1 MNEGP
6 EYIWFDGK
14 VVPESEATISVKAHA
29 LHYGTAVFEGIR
41 AYYHDGELY
50 IFRLKDHL
58 RRLVDSARMLRME
71 ATFTVEEIEEAIVA
85 LLKKNGFRTS
95 VYIRPIFFVGSGGIN
110 LDYRKHPRHLAV
122 FAFPFSAYFERSGL
136 RVCISSWRRIS
147 HESLIPRAKS
157 AANYLNSCIATIE
170 AKMSGYDEAL
180 LLDDEGHVSEGA
192 GENIFVVKRGALS
205 TPPVYSAILEGITR
219 DTVITLAKEADLSV
233 EERPIDRS
241 ELYTADEVFFTG
253 TASEVEPILEID
265 GRKVHD
271 GEPGKLTR
279 QMKAAYSRA
288 VIGGS
293 TKHMEWVTR
302 VYAKKPR

>member
-1 MNEGP
+1 LNEGP
-6 EYIWFDGK
+6 EYIWFDGN
-14 VVPESEATISVKAHA
+14 VVPASEAKVSVKAHA

-41 AYYHDGELY
+41 AYYHDSDLY
-50 IFRLKDHL
+50 IFRLRDHI
-58 RRLVDSARMLRME
+58 RRLVESARMLHLGSPFAE
-71 ATFTVEEIEEAIVA
+71 EEIEDGIVG

-95 VYIRPIFFVGSGGIN
+95 VYIRPILFVGDGGIN

-147 HESLIPRAKS
+147 QESLIPRAKS

-170 AKMSGYDEAL
+170 AKLAGYDEAL

-192 GENIFVVKRGALS
+192 GENVFVVKRRVLS
-205 TPPVYSAILEGITR
+205 TPPVYSSILEGITR
-219 DTVITLAKEADLSV
+219 DTVIALAKEANLAV
-233 EERPIDRS
+233 LERPIDRS

-265 GRKVHD
+265 GRKVSD

-279 QMKAAYSRA
+279 QMKAAYSKA
-288 VIGGS
+288 VRGDS
-293 TKHMEWVTR
+293 EKHGEWVTR
-302 VYAKKPR
+302 VYHKTR

>member
-6 EYIWFDGK
+6 EYIWFDGN
-14 VVPESEATISVKAHA
+14 VVPASEAKISVKAHA

-41 AYYHDGELY
+41 AYYHDSDLY
-50 IFRLKDHL
+50 IFRLGDHI
-58 RRLVDSARMLRME
+58 RRLVESARMLHLGSP
-71 ATFTVEEIEEAIVA
+71 FTEEEIEDGIVV

-95 VYIRPIFFVGSGGIN
+95 VYIRPILFVGDGGIN

-147 HESLIPRAKS
+147 QESLIPRAKS

-170 AKMSGYDEAL
+170 AKLAGYDEAL

-192 GENIFVVKRGALS
+192 GENIFVVKRRVLS
-205 TPPVYSAILEGITR
+205 TPPVYSSILEGITR
-219 DTVITLAKEADLSV
+219 DTVITLAKEADLAV
-233 EERPIDRS
+233 LERPIVRS

-265 GRKVHD
+265 GRKVSD

-279 QMKAAYSRA
+279 QMKAAYSKA
-288 VIGGS
+288 VRGDSG
-293 TKHMEWVTR
+293 KHGEWVTR
-302 VYAKKPR
+302 VYHKTR